1 MLTILALLLTLLTAT
16 LLLLLRYALQ
26 QRKALQAALT
36 DMEQLTAD
44 AGINDTE
51 PQMVLTIKVLNPL
64 KVAKRESRSARI
76 VAPHMPVTVRKLVY
90 KQVMR
95 ELGMELSQ
103 RGIESE
109 INVEFR

>member
-1 MLTILALLLTLLTAT
+1 MLIILALLLTLLTAT

-26 QRKALQAALT
+26 QRQALQAALNE
-36 DMEQLTAD
+36 MEQLNPAPGARVTAP
-44 AGINDTE
+44 E
-51 PQMVLTIKVLNPL
+51 MVLTIKVLNAIE
-64 KVAKRESRSARI
+64 VAKRESRSARI
-76 VAPHMPVTVRKLVY
+76 VAPHMPVTVRKMVY

-95 ELGMELSQ
+95 EVGMELSQ